1 MSTHHLQLFAE
12 DGEIRPRLTCTATP
26 DAVCR
31 RRPVDTD
38 QESWTDE
45 DETTPGH
52 ECWAVEWAEDA
63 GWDTVTAADGILSSV
78 DVEVTYDEGV
88 VVDLTPP
95 QPTLPDL
102 AEPSDAEVRAAAE
115 ESERH
120 EQWGYDENGFPRCEC
135 GASLVESEH
144 DLGDEPQAIGRTESD
159 GEAAVSRVF
168 ELVPGDHITAG
179 DIVIFDRKPR
189 RIIARSAVF
198 LPADDL
204 LPAMQ
209 MIGLYYRT
217 E

>member
-26 DAVCR
+26 DSVCR

-52 ECWAVEWAEDA
+52 ECWAVEWAEDG

-88 VVDLTPP
+88 VVDLAPP

-102 AEPSDAEVRAAAE
+102 AEPSDAEVRAAAVE
-115 ESERH
+115 FEQH
-120 EQWGYDENGFPRCEC
+120 EQFWYDDDDQPRCEC
-135 GASLVESEH
+135 GFRLEESPNGNPIPSLQMH
-144 DLGDEPQAIGRTESD
+144 QARAGLL
-159 GEAAVSRVF
+159 AA
-168 ELVPGDHITAG
+168 
-179 DIVIFDRKPR
+179 RKV
-189 RIIARSAVF
+189 ARH
-198 LPADDL
+198 
-204 LPAMQ
+204 
-209 MIGLYYRT
+209 

>member
-31 RRPVDTD
+31 RRPVDPD

-78 DVEVTYDEGV
+78 DVEVTYEEGV

-95 QPTLPDL
+95 QPTLPDP
-102 AEPSDAEVRAAAE
+102 ADPTDAEVRAAA
-115 ESERH
+115 SAMFDVAD
-120 EQWGYDENGFPRCEC
+120 EQMRFPTGFDQAPEPLADTYRRM
-135 GASLVESEH
+135 ARAALV
-144 DLGDEPQAIGRTESD
+144 AARKVAGR
-159 GEAAVSRVF
+159 
-168 ELVPGDHITAG
+168 
-179 DIVIFDRKPR
+179 
-189 RIIARSAVF
+189 
-198 LPADDL
+198 
-204 LPAMQ
+204 
-209 MIGLYYRT
+209 
-217 E
+217 

>member
-1 MSTHHLQLFAE
+1 MPSQP
-12 DGEIRPRLTCTATP
+12 D
-26 DAVCR
+26 DAVWLIADPTEGQPGGR
-31 RRPVDTD
+31 IIVNLVDASAAMELARDLTHEIHDLTD

-115 ESERH
+115 ESEHH
-120 EQWGYDENGFPRCEC
+120 EQWGYDENGFPHCEC

-144 DLGDEPQAIGRTESD
+144 DLSVVPSLMAHQAR
-159 GEAAVSRVF
+159 AA
-168 ELVPGDHITAG
+168 LVAA
-179 DIVIFDRKPR
+179 RKA
-189 RIIARSAVF
+189 ARH
-198 LPADDL
+198 
-204 LPAMQ
+204 
-209 MIGLYYRT
+209 

>member
-88 VVDLTPP
+88 VVDLAPP

-115 ESERH
+115 ALDGHS
-120 EQWGYDENGFPRCEC
+120 WMTDPDEGSLCAC
-135 GASLVESEH
+135 GEVLAPPQKYAGDAYRSHIARTALVASRE
-144 DLGDEPQAIGRTESD
+144 
-159 GEAAVSRVF
+159 VSR
-168 ELVPGDHITAG
+168 
-179 DIVIFDRKPR
+179 R
-189 RIIARSAVF
+189 
-198 LPADDL
+198 
-204 LPAMQ
+204 
-209 MIGLYYRT
+209 
-217 E
+217 

>member
-52 ECWAVEWAEDA
+52 ECWAVEWAEDG

-88 VVDLTPP
+88 VVDLAPP
-95 QPTLPDL
+95 LEY
-102 AEPSDAEVRAAAE
+102 AGDAYRSHIARAA
-115 ESERH
+115 
-120 EQWGYDENGFPRCEC
+120 
-135 GASLVESEH
+135 LVAAREVS
-144 DLGDEPQAIGRTESD
+144 GR
-159 GEAAVSRVF
+159 
-168 ELVPGDHITAG
+168 
-179 DIVIFDRKPR
+179 
-189 RIIARSAVF
+189 
-198 LPADDL
+198 
-204 LPAMQ
+204 
-209 MIGLYYRT
+209 
-217 E
+217 

>member
-26 DAVCR
+26 DSVCH

-52 ECWAVEWAEDA
+52 QCWAVEWAEDG

-78 DVEVTYDEGV
+78 DVEVTCDEGV
-88 VVDLTPP
+88 VVDLAPP

-102 AEPSDAEVRAAAE
+102 AEPSAAEVQAAVLE
-115 ESERH
+115 IEQH
-120 EQWGYDENGFPRCEC
+120 EQWGYDEDGFPHCEC

-144 DLGDEPQAIGRTESD
+144 DLGVVPSLMAHQAR
-159 GEAAVSRVF
+159 AA
-168 ELVPGDHITAG
+168 LLAA
-179 DIVIFDRKPR
+179 RKA
-189 RIIARSAVF
+189 ARH
-198 LPADDL
+198 
-204 LPAMQ
+204 
-209 MIGLYYRT
+209 